1 MQNKKRIAISIVLIL
16 VICLL
21 VLIRRN
27 YFSAIV
33 SGSSME
39 PVLQNNDKLLV
50 KRTQTIKR
58 FDIILATDSQGKV
71 YVKRVIGLPGE
82 RLKFSHDCLY
92 INGKLAK
99 EKYLHR
105 SASHAKGELLTS
117 DFPQTNGTYKIPA
130 GKYFLMGDNRIV
142 SKDSRMFGPVK
153 KKAIK
158 GKVVA
163 IIAPSKR
170 IKILRSGM

>member
-1 MQNKKRIAISIVLIL
+1 MQNKKRIAISVVLIL
-16 VICLL
+16 VICLFA
-21 VLIRRN
+21 VIRIN

-50 KRTQTIKR
+50 KRTQKIKR
-58 FDIILATDSQGKV
+58 FDIILAADSKGKV
-71 YVKRVIGLPGE
+71 YVKRVVGLPGE
-82 RLKFSHDCLY
+82 KLKFSHDCLY
-92 INGKLAK
+92 INGKQVK

-105 SASHAKGELLTS
+105 SASYAKGELLTA
-117 DFPQTNGTYKIPA
+117 DFPQNKGTYKVPA

-153 KKAIK
+153 KKAIT
-158 GKVVA
+158 GRVVA
-163 IIAPSKR
+163 IIAPNKR

>member
-1 MQNKKRIAISIVLIL
+1 MQNKKRIAISVVLIL
-16 VICLL
+16 VICLFA
-21 VLIRRN
+21 VIRIN

-50 KRTQTIKR
+50 KRTQKIKR
-58 FDIILATDSQGKV
+58 FDIILAADSKGKV
-71 YVKRVIGLPGE
+71 YVKRVVGLPGE
-82 RLKFSHDCLY
+82 KLKFSHDCLY
-92 INGKLAK
+92 INGKQVK

-105 SASHAKGELLTS
+105 SASYAKGELLTA
-117 DFPQTNGTYKIPA
+117 DFPQNKGTYKVPA

-158 GKVVA
+158 GRVVA
-163 IIAPSKR
+163 IIAPNKR